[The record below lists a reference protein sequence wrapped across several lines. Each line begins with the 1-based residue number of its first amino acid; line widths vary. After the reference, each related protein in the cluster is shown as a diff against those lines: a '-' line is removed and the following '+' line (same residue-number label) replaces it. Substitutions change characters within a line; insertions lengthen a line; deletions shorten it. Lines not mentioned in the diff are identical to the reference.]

1 MQKNL
6 FKSVFK
12 LSLIGMFAIGIVAP
26 FSSCEKEADE
36 KSEKKKG
43 ENYQPGESNDPW
55 ASLVN
60 ETPHRE
66 VLDVGKGTLT
76 YGTHVYTVKGDF
88 NFDNPDRG
96 TKGEVTFTH
105 IPSGY
110 EEFSVVYHKL
120 LGKTPHG
127 LVGMIPMA
135 MEIYGRNRTTGEK
148 CIRLLCT
155 GSCAKEALTE
165 LKQKYNASQ
174 YSGSG
179 DTYLQRYL
187 PAAALQGATPDNAYT
202 PNSPYVV
209 KVVKS
214 KHISEKMPSYRG
226 IKIYLNIVT
235 SGGWDTRER
244 TVDVFKPYDWPKAGL
259 VQVLGFPALYTQC
272 QIIGGTWKGLK

>member
-12 LSLIGMFAIGIVAP
+12 LSLIGMFAIGMVAP
-26 FSSCEKEADE
+26 LSSCEKEADE

-60 ETPHRE
+60 ETPQRE
-66 VLDVGKGTLT
+66 VLDVGKGKLT
-76 YGTHVYTVKGDF
+76 YGTHEYTVKGDF

-105 IPSGY
+105 VPSGY

-127 LVGMIPMA
+127 LVAMIPMA
-135 MEIYGRNRTTGEK
+135 MEIYGRNRITGEK

-155 GSCAKEALTE
+155 GTCANEALTE
-165 LKQKYNASQ
+165 LKRKFNASQ

-226 IKIYLNIVT
+226 TKIYLNVVT

-244 TVDVFKPYDWPKAGL
+244 TVDVFKPYDWPEAGS